1 MLEPMAIPT
10 LCIVATP
17 EDSTAEIVVH
27 GVVKGAEG
35 PETSGF
41 DSSYLER
48 LGLSGARDEVA
59 RAVQEDRSLVF
70 VGLGDKI
77 NSESLRAASAVAVRA
92 LGDVPSLVL
101 ALPVDNDS
109 DARAVLEGAALG
121 AYAFVGEKSKAGD
134 KEFAKE
140 VHVAVGEAHV
150 SDTAVR
156 HARVLADAVHRS
168 RDLGNTP
175 PNILT
180 PAAFADRVVAETTD
194 LPVTVTVLDE
204 QQLRDGG
211 FGGIVGVGQGSQNPP
226 RLVVVDYNPGGASKH
241 LAIIGKGITFDTGGI
256 SLKPASAMLGMK
268 LDMSGAGTAYAAA
281 VAAAELGLPLRIT
294 AYLCLAENMPSAS
307 AIKPEDVI
315 RIRGG
320 KSVEVTNTDA
330 EGRLVMA
337 DGLQYATEQSP
348 DAIIDIATLTGAQQ
362 IALGNRYSG
371 LMGNDDA
378 LTDAFVKAVA
388 EADEQAWP
396 MPLPEEL
403 GELLK
408 SPVADI
414 ANARPGKREGGMLVA
429 GIFLREFVSNDEGEE
444 FPWLH
449 IDIAGPANNEGSAY
463 GWNAKGATG
472 VMVRSLVGFAA
483 DFARNESSS

>member
-1 MLEPMAIPT
+1 MLDSMAIPT

-27 GVVKGAEG
+27 GVVRGDDGPAVEGFEGA
-35 PETSGF
+35 
-41 DSSYLER
+41 YLER
-48 LGLSGARDEVA
+48 LGLKGARDEVA
-59 RAVQEDRSLVF
+59 RTVIDDRTVVF
-70 VGLGDKI
+70 VGLGDEV
-77 NSESLRAASAVAVRA
+77 NSESLRAASAVAVRS
-92 LGDVPSLVL
+92 LGDVPSIVL
-101 ALPVDNDS
+101 NLPVGDDA

-121 AYAFVGEKSKAGD
+121 AYAFVGEKSKTDGT
-134 KEFAKE
+134 EFARE
-140 VHVAVGEAHV
+140 VHVAVGDAHV

-156 HARVLADAVHRS
+156 HAKVLADAVHRS

-180 PAAFADRVVAETTD
+180 PAAFADRVVAETSE
-194 LPVTVTVLDE
+194 LPVDVTVLDE
-204 QQLRDGG
+204 QQLVDGG
-211 FGGIVGVGQGSQNPP
+211 FGGIMGVGQGSQNPP
-226 RLVVVDYNPGGASKH
+226 RLVIVDYNPAGASKH

-268 LDMSGAGTAYAAA
+268 LDMSGAGSAYAT
-281 VAAAELGLPLRIT
+281 VRAAAELGLPVRIT

-307 AIKPEDVI
+307 AVKPEDVI

-320 KSVEVTNTDA
+320 KSVEITNTDA

-337 DGLQYATEQSP
+337 DGLQYATEQNP

-371 LMGNDDA
+371 IMGNDEA
-378 LTDAFVKAVA
+378 LTDAFMKAVR
-388 EADEQAWP
+388 EADERAWP

-403 GELLK
+403 GEMLK

-429 GIFLREFVSNDEGEE
+429 GIFLREFVTGSEGKE

-449 IDIAGPANNEGSAY
+449 IDIAGPANNEGGAY

-483 DFARNESSS
+483 DFARTEA